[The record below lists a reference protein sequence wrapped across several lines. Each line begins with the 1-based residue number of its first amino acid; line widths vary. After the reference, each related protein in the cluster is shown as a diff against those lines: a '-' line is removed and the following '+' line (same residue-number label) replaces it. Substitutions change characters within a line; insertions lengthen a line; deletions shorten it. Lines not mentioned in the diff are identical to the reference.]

1 MRNISRQDFV
11 DLCMNAEYPVKRI
24 GELPEELRKA
34 VVEQARITANRNHK
48 FLHEML
54 PFVMNIRGTSGK
66 VELTVLIEKESE
78 IL

>member
-24 GELPEELRKA
+24 GELPEGLRKA

-48 FLHEML
+48 FLYEML

>member
-1 MRNISRQDFV
+1 MTAD
-11 DLCMNAEYPVKRI
+11 YPVRRI
-24 GELPEELRKA
+24 GDLPPDLRKA
-34 VVEQARITANRNHK
+34 VVEQARICANRNHK
-48 FLHEML
+48 FLWEML

>member
-1 MRNISRQDFV
+1 MRNISRKDFV
-11 DLCMNAEYPVKRI
+11 NLCNTAQHPVKRI
-24 GELPEELRKA
+24 GELPDELRKA
-34 VVEQARITANRNHK
+34 VVERARITANRKHK

-78 IL
+78 IV

>member
-48 FLHEML
+48 FLYEML

-66 VELTVLIEKESE
+66 VELTVLIDNESE